1 MTIQIHDLCLSGL
14 CLLVLVSVPQLDAT
28 VAITVG
34 TLALTAPQV
43 TSIIAL
49 KALAVGAVAKGNNY
63 SDR

>member
-1 MTIQIHDLCLSGL
+1 MSGL

-63 SDR
+63 SNK